1 MRPDPPRFLVVGRIG
16 RPHGLRGE
24 VRVDVLTDF
33 PEQRFASGAELFI
46 GPEGGQPQPTRVLA
60 VRPHQAWLLVRF
72 DLAAD
77 RDAAAEVTGQYVYV
91 PTEAAHDLEPD
102 SYYEHELVGLEVVTV
117 EGRLLG
123 RVTSLLETGS
133 ADVLII
139 TGGDGQHLIP
149 MTAEVVSEIDLEAG
163 RLTITPLPGLLD

>member
-1 MRPDPPRFLVVGRIG
+1 MRPDPPRYLAVGRVG
-16 RPHGLRGE
+16 RPHGLLGE

-33 PEQRFASGAELFI
+33 PERFARGAQLYI
-46 GPEGGQPQPTRVLA
+46 GPEGGDPRPARVVSA
-60 VRPHQAWLLVRF
+60 RPHQARLLVIF

-77 RDAAAEVTGQYVYV
+77 RAAAAEITGQYVYV
-91 PTEAAHDLEPD
+91 PTEEAHDLGPG
-102 SYYEHELVGLEVVTV
+102 SYYEHELVGLEVVTA
-117 EGRLLG
+117 EGRVLG

-139 TGGDGQHLIP
+139 TGSDGQHLIP
-149 MTAEVVSEIDLEAG
+149 MIAEVVSEVDLEAG